1 MSNNVT
7 WKTSISDKMQDVL
20 ARKKKA
26 FLVAVQ
32 DQIAIIQA
40 RTQKGLDFENKGFAE
55 YTDKYKEKR
64 KKGGNQI
71 DPPNLTITGNM
82 LASIRLS
89 NTRETPTGISTE
101 IVFGSDQEARKARGN
116 MKKRKFFALSDE
128 QKQDIINDTNEG

>member
-1 MSNNVT
+1 
-7 WKTSISDKMQDVL
+7 MQDVL

-26 FLVAVQ
+26 FMVAVQ

-40 RTQKGLDFENKGFAE
+40 RTQKGIDADGSGFAP
-55 YTDKYKEKR
+55 YTPKYREKR
-64 KKGGNQI
+64 ARNNDQTE
-71 DPPNLTITGNM
+71 PPNLTVKGNM

-101 IVFGSDQEARKARGN
+101 IVFGSDEEARKARGN